1 MCKIDFDAS
10 ISVDKLI
17 SAQMSRGED
26 GTFILLATHLLT
38 EELYLVAQ
46 ELLSNGNYLT
56 ILFISDDLS
65 EEAKT
70 MVDEFRSIGVMVY
83 QVMLEDEI
91 SHVIG

>member
-1 MCKIDFDAS
+1 M
-10 ISVDKLI
+10 V
-17 SAQMSRGED
+17 QE
-26 GTFILLATHLLT
+26 TLT
-38 EELYLVAQ
+38 
-46 ELLSNGNYLT
+46 NGNYLT